1 MGIHS
6 LSFMGATPP
15 LIPRCI
21 DRNRMKSDKYHLIIE
36 AAITVFAKQGYY
48 QTTVAQIAREAGV
61 ADGTIYL
68 YFKNKEDILLQIF
81 SFRAKQIFD
90 QFYDAVATCEHSEE
104 KLRSLIRNQ
113 LEAFQ
118 QDKGLAV
125 VFQAESRQVRKS
137 DALTEQINQISKQ
150 YRTLIGEI
158 VEKGQDEGCMRKD
171 LYLGLV
177 KRFILGAV
185 EEVINTWVLAGGR
198 YDLASMADPLVD
210 LYMRG
215 IGIPKQ

>member
-1 MGIHS
+1 MVIH
-6 LSFMGATPP
+6 LEQPQGRPGARP
-15 LIPRCI
+15 IQRV
-21 DRNRMKSDKYHLIIE
+21 DRNHMKSDKYHLIIE
-36 AAITVFAKQGYY
+36 AAINVFAKQGYY

-90 QFYDAVATCEHSEE
+90 RFYGAVAEAELSEE
-104 KLRSLIRNQ
+104 KLRSLIRNH
-113 LEAFQ
+113 LDAFQ
-118 QDKGLAV
+118 QDRGLAV
-125 VFQAESRQVRKS
+125 VFQSESRQVRKS

-150 YRTLIGEI
+150 YRNLIGDI

-198 YDLASMADPLVD
+198 YDLVSMADPLVD

-215 IGIPKQ
+215 IGTGDA

>member
-1 MGIHS
+1 
-6 LSFMGATPP
+6 
-15 LIPRCI
+15 
-21 DRNRMKSDKYHLIIE
+21 MKSDKYHLIIE
-36 AAITVFAKQGYY
+36 AAITVFAKQGYH

-90 QFYDAVATCEHSEE
+90 QFYDAVAHCDHSEE

-113 LEAFQ
+113 LTAFQ
-118 QDKGLAV
+118 GDKGLAV

-158 VEKGQDEGCMRKD
+158 VEKGQEEGCMRKD

-215 IGIPKQ
+215 IGNPQPPAETGRDPVGRGLNT

>member
-1 MGIHS
+1 
-6 LSFMGATPP
+6 
-15 LIPRCI
+15 
-21 DRNRMKSDKYHLIIE
+21 MKSDKYHLIIE

-90 QFYDAVATCEHSEE
+90 RFYEAVAEAELSEE
-104 KLRSLIRNQ
+104 KLRSLIRSH

-118 QDKGLAV
+118 QDRGLAV
-125 VFQAESRQVRKS
+125 VFQSESRQVRKS

-150 YRTLIGEI
+150 YRNLIGEI
-158 VEKGQDEGCMRKD
+158 VEKGQDEGFMRKD

-177 KRFILGAV
+177 KRFVLGAV

-198 YDLASMADPLVD
+198 YDLVSMADPLVD
-210 LYMRG
+210 LCMRG
-215 IGIPKQ
+215 IGTGKKSTS

>member
-1 MGIHS
+1 
-6 LSFMGATPP
+6 
-15 LIPRCI
+15 
-21 DRNRMKSDKYHLIIE
+21 MKSDKYHLIIE
-36 AAITVFAKQGYY
+36 AAINVFAKQGYY

-90 QFYDAVATCEHSEE
+90 RFYGAVAEAELSEE
-104 KLRSLIRNQ
+104 KLRSLIRNH
-113 LEAFQ
+113 LDAFQ
-118 QDKGLAV
+118 QDRGLAV
-125 VFQAESRQVRKS
+125 VFQSESRQVRKS

-150 YRTLIGEI
+150 YRNLIGDI

-198 YDLASMADPLVD
+198 YDLVSMADPLVD

-215 IGIPKQ
+215 IGTGDA